1 MALACF
7 LIVFLVA
14 LGAPFRLQQPFF
26 PKKNHAFKK
35 NAWRLLNSLIDFVV
49 ALGAPFP
56 IATNCFFK
64 GFYVYQKN
72 NSINKNIFFL
82 FLLFFKNHTK
92 INEVLNKIIAMIIFL
107 IRASC
112 SRSAIPAATSLTIKF
127 S

>member
-1 MALACF
+1 MNKFFINPLMFSKKKPRIQKERMALTY
-7 LIVFLVA
+7 
-14 LGAPFRLQQPFF
+14 
-26 PKKNHAFKK
+26 
-35 NAWRLLNSLIDFVV
+35 SLIDFVV
-49 ALGAPFP
+49 ELGAPFP

-92 INEVLNKIIAMIIFL
+92 INEVLNKIITMIIFE

-112 SRSAIPAATSLTIKF
+112 SRSAIPAATPLAIKY